1 MPSYK
6 ALYNN
11 YGDRSRQKQ
20 PMQLDALKAAQSS
33 MQPRTPTSNNAMQG
47 IGSSV
52 TAMQR
57 ARQLASPRA
66 QAYRLAAQQ
75 SQGPTMAPGGPGGT
89 PYNPTAGYEEQMPGE
104 VLQQRFEQS
113 PGDRLPPGPTFGA
126 GGSPYSE
133 PRPVDPPAPSF
144 LDKEYAPPSPY
155 GPPTPMG
162 PTSSR
167 EDSPFDPLAGTE
179 TPDAL
184 EQAARDLLVR
194 RDLEE
199 ETAYL
204 ETMGDRNLGQALADA
219 RGRWG
224 AMGLGGAG
232 MAGEGDIATQMAL
245 ATSGK
250 VFDLEQAERDEFLR
264 NALGSSSIYEG
275 TRRGNRADKAF
286 EMGQGLLGSQ
296 GDDGPPPTPEEAGD
310 GAEKQLELMAELSER
325 LRLEEE
331 ERDAKG
337 VWYNPATWRTS
348 DETETDYPFG
358 YTKRSA

>member
-104 VLQQRFEQS
+104 VLQQRSAQLSADPITE
-113 PGDRLPPGPTFGA
+113 RGPAPFDA
-126 GGSPYSE
+126 PYDPYRE
-133 PRPVDPPAPSF
+133 PPAPDRS
-144 LDKEYAPPSPY
+144 LWKEYTPPAPPA
-155 GPPTPMG
+155 PMG

-179 TPDAL
+179 TPDII
-184 EQAARDLLVR
+184 EEWARQQFSGPK
-194 RDLEE
+194 DLEE

-250 VFDLEQAERDEFLR
+250 VFDLEQAARDEALR
-264 NALGSSSIYEG
+264 NALGGASVYEG
-275 TRRGNRADKAF
+275 TRRGNLADEAF
-286 EMGQGLLGSQ
+286 NMGQGLLGSP
-296 GDDGPPPTPEEAGD
+296 GDDCPPPTQEEAL
-310 GAEKQLELMAELSER
+310 AEAERQRAEMAELSER
-325 LRLEEE
+325 LALGEYAEEPS
-331 ERDAKG
+331 R
-337 VWYNPATWRTS
+337 WNPL
-348 DETETDYPFG
+348 
-358 YTKRSA
+358 KRSWWPNAEDHGVG

>member
-104 VLQQRFEQS
+104 ALQQRSAQS
-113 PGDRLPPGPTFGA
+113 PGDRLPPGPTLGP
-126 GGSPYSE
+126 GGSLYSS
-133 PRPVDPPAPSF
+133 PRPVDPPVLGS
-144 LDKEYAPPSPY
+144 LDKEYTPPSPY

-162 PTSSR
+162 PTSPS

-179 TPDAL
+179 TPDIIEEWAK
-184 EQAARDLLVR
+184 QQFGGPK
-194 RDLEE
+194 DLEE

-250 VFDLEQAERDEFLR
+250 VFDLEQAARDEALR
-264 NALGSSSIYEG
+264 NALGGASVYEG
-275 TRRGNRADKAF
+275 TRRGNLADEAF
-286 EMGQGLLGSQ
+286 NMGADLI
-296 GDDGPPPTPEEAGD
+296 DPDRHDVPPTQEEAL
-310 GAEKQLELMAELSER
+310 AEAERQRELMAELSER

-348 DETETDYPFG
+348 DETETDYPVE

>member
-89 PYNPTAGYEEQMPGE
+89 PYNPAAGYEEQMPGE
-104 VLQQRFEQS
+104 ALQQRSAQN
-113 PGDRLPPGPTFGA
+113 PGDRLPPGPTFGPGA
-126 GGSPYSE
+126 PLYSE
-133 PRPVDPPAPSF
+133 PLPVDPRYTEREVP
-144 LDKEYAPPSPY
+144 DYKEEYSPPPL
-155 GPPTPMG
+155 G
-162 PTSSR
+162 PTSSP
-167 EDSPFDPLAGTE
+167 EDSPSYDPFGDMDTA
-179 TPDAL
+179 DVL
-184 EQAARDLLVR
+184 ERTARQLLPR

-232 MAGEGDIATQMAL
+232 MAAEGDLATQMAL

-264 NALGSSSIYEG
+264 NALGSSSIYES
-275 TRRGNRADKAF
+275 TRGGNRADAAL
-286 EMGQGLLGSQ
+286 EAGLNLINPD
-296 GDDGPPPTPEEAGD
+296 GDDGPPPTQEEAED
-310 GAEKQLELMAELSER
+310 EAEKQLTLKADLSRR
-325 LRLEEE
+325 LALEEE

-348 DETETDYPFG
+348 DETETDYPFE